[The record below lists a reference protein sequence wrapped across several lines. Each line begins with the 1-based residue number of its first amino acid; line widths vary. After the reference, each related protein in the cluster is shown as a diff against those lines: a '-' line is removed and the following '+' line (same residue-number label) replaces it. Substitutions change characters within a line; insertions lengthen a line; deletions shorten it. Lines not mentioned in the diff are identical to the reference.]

1 MKVVQSQKSRKNP
14 KSNPFLV
21 QQQWVL
27 ERVCTEEERE
37 RGIFNTS
44 CVEERERSGD
54 RRRKSDYFFFYKNQF
69 AFLGF
74 FCAGS
79 FRQCK

>member
-37 RGIFNTS
+37 VSSIHRAS
-44 CVEERERSGD
+44 KREREAEIAGEN
-54 RRRKSDYFFFYKNQF
+54 KNFFFTKINSLF
-69 AFLGF
+69 
-74 FCAGS
+74 
-79 FRQCK
+79 